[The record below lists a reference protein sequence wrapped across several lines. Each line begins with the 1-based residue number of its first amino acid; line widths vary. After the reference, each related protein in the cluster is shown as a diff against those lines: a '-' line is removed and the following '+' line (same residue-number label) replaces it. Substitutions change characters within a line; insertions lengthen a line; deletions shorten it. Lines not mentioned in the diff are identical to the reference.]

1 MAAWTKQALR
11 SDCASR
17 SPPDL
22 RKNLAAVR
30 YSRTIPIHQRR
41 RYRHREENQLASLL
55 VQGLISASSC
65 MIGDRAVDI
74 MAAKA
79 NRLISAGVLW
89 GHGSL
94 RELQE
99 AAPDFLLSSPRQL
112 LAHAQLA

>member
-1 MAAWTKQALR
+1 
-11 SDCASR
+11 
-17 SPPDL
+17 
-22 RKNLAAVR
+22 
-30 YSRTIPIHQRR
+30 
-41 RYRHREENQLASLL
+41 
-55 VQGLISASSC
+55 